1 MLGWLNL
8 TNTTLK
14 WFQSRELNALQ
25 NVHLFPNTPGTAS
38 ATMPSGHWS
47 ISSGAFCGR
56 IDQQMDDRWQKI
68 NWKVWHDALQRG
80 NKWKGQGLVHSE
92 AFCALYLNQRCW
104 KDFSHWQAWP
114 LWLSGAVWLQRANRF
129 KIWLYKHWPYSN
141 RLWWVSLSNPHIRIS
156 HTFSHFSLNFYH
168 DSPRLCLVQNWWG
181 RRIHRVQGKQQC
193 HGHLKFCWQNIFIK
207 TKLMKNEYENLLDVC
222 R

>member
-1 MLGWLNL
+1 MQRIWCSSECAFVSKYTRNCICNYAIWSLEHLIWCFLRKDWSADGWY
-8 TNTTLK
+8 
-14 WFQSRELNALQ
+14 
-25 NVHLFPNTPGTAS
+25 
-38 ATMPSGHWS
+38 
-47 ISSGAFCGR
+47 
-56 IDQQMDDRWQKI
+56 RWQKI

-92 AFCALYLNQRCW
+92 AFCALDLNQRCW
-104 KDFSHWQAWP
+104 KGFSHWQAWP

-168 DSPRLCLVQNWWG
+168 DSPRRWCG
-181 RRIHRVQGKQQC
+181 RRIHRVQG
-193 HGHLKFCWQNIFIK
+193 
-207 TKLMKNEYENLLDVC
+207 
-222 R
+222 